1 MVFLLSSVYSMAV
14 GCTFGVALFIILLL
28 SYSKSV
34 KERLSKI
41 ETRFIDNLNERELR
55 RSGAKNSIVP
65 NMHLAY
71 MTVGYDCPFVG
82 EQLKN
87 SGLRSRY
94 GVSVSSIQRGNNMIM
109 VPAADARVFPGDI
122 LGVIG
127 SDEEIQTLLP
137 VVEADNDT
145 EAPPVVD
152 NVRLTSVRLREDSP
166 LVGKTVVTSQL
177 REAYEALLVA
187 VQRNDQYIQ
196 PDTATVFSPGDVL
209 WMVCDVNRVKDI
221 Q

>member
-1 MVFLLSSVYSMAV
+1 M
-14 GCTFGVALFIILLL
+14 
-28 SYSKSV
+28 
-34 KERLSKI
+34 
-41 ETRFIDNLNERELR
+41 
-55 RSGAKNSIVP
+55 
-65 NMHLAY
+65 
-71 MTVGYDCPFVG
+71 
-82 EQLKN
+82 
-87 SGLRSRY
+87 
-94 GVSVSSIQRGNNMIM
+94 
-109 VPAADARVFPGDI
+109 
-122 LGVIG
+122 
-127 SDEEIQTLLP
+127 
-137 VVEADNDT
+137 VEADNDT